1 MVGRTGGATPKF
13 LRNTGSQFSTTH
25 MNDVYQAVGAG
36 DRLRVAEAA
45 ASDAD
50 LAKWAA
56 KL

>member
-1 MVGRTGGATPKF
+1 MRKI
-13 LRNTGSQFSTTH
+13 QFSTTH
-25 MNDVYQAVGAG
+25 MSDVYQAVGAG